1 MDFINFFGRFPT
13 NLNAPLEKRIEMKNQ
28 ARREKKKKFL
38 LLRSES
44 DFYFLIEQRLKE
56 DGFELLDIFSRIP
69 AGNVPRVSYL
79 SKSH

>member
-1 MDFINFFGRFPT
+1 
-13 NLNAPLEKRIEMKNQ
+13 MKNQ